1 MATINSSDII
11 FATVIQRGRTIAS
24 VRLSGMRTVN
34 DIIRYLSGV
43 VKNTVGMITLSLRN
57 GTQGWQQ
64 ERNVMFGSLR
74 RAEAVQLSL
83 F

>member
-24 VRLSGMRTVN
+24 VRLSGMHTVN
-34 DIIRYLSGV
+34 DIIRYLSGI

-74 RAEAVQLSL
+74 RAEGVQLSL